1 VFGDSSDDESL
12 PSKRQKLS
20 DGEDSDDDVPLSAV
34 TLPSKRQKLSDVLCS
49 GEVYSIPHYVI
60 KFVSDLRL
68 AVVFSSFSSF
78 LHQ

>member
-34 TLPSKRQKLSDVLCS
+34 TKKDS
-49 GEVYSIPHYVI
+49 GE
-60 KFVSDLRL
+60 FMGLVSHM
-68 AVVFSSFSSF
+68 FIFK
-78 LHQ
+78 